1 MKTSEAGLNLI
12 KSFEG
17 LRLESYLCPAQV
29 WTIGYGH
36 TQGVKPN
43 QIISEKQAESLLKG
57 DLLVFEK
64 AVLSHNL
71 KLNQNQFDALVS
83 FCYNVG
89 SGNLAKSTLL
99 RKAKLNP
106 NDETIRDEFMK
117 WNKAKGKELA
127 GLTRRR
133 RAEADSVFTSN
144 YLKGNYKIIII
155 RCD

>member
-17 LRLESYLCPAQV
+17 LKLESYLCPAKV

-36 TQGVKPN
+36 TQGVKKG
-43 QIISEKQAESLLKG
+43 QIISEKHAESLLKG
-57 DLLVFEK
+57 DLLIYEK

-83 FCYNVG
+83 FTYNVG
-89 SGNLAKSTLL
+89 PGNLAKSTLL
-99 RKAKLNP
+99 RKAKINP
-106 NDETIRDEFMK
+106 DDSTIRDEFMK
-117 WNKAKGKELA
+117 WDKAKGKTLA

-133 RAEADSVFTSN
+133 KAEADLYFKV
-144 YLKGNYKIIII
+144 
-155 RCD
+155 

>member
-1 MKTSEAGLNLI
+1 MTLQKQRTMKTSNTGLDLI

-17 LRLESYLCPAQV
+17 LRLESYLCPANV

-36 TQGVKPN
+36 TQGVKPG
-43 QIISEKQAESLLKG
+43 QVISEKQAESLLKG

-83 FCYNVG
+83 FTYNVG
-89 SGNLAKSTLL
+89 PGNLAKSTLL
-99 RKAKLNP
+99 QKVKLNS
-106 NDETIRDEFMK
+106 NDPAIRDEFMK
-117 WNKAKGKELA
+117 WNKAKGKTLA

-133 RAEADSVFTSN
+133 KAEADLYF
-144 YLKGNYKIIII
+144 KI
-155 RCD
+155 

>member
-1 MKTSEAGLNLI
+1 MKTSEAGLSLI

-17 LRLESYLCPAQV
+17 LRLESYLCPANV

-64 AVLSHNL
+64 TVLSHNL
-71 KLNQNQFDALVS
+71 KLNQNQFDAFVS

-133 RAEADSVFTSN
+133 KAEGDLYFN
-144 YLKGNYKIIII
+144 L
-155 RCD
+155 